1 MDGFFNV
8 NKEKGYTSFDVCNYI
23 KHKFKEKKVG
33 HSGTLDPNA
42 TGVMQVAVGKAT
54 KLLPLLEDHNKTYIA
69 TVRFGIL
76 TDTLDPEGN
85 VLETNIPTN
94 LDLSIIKEKV
104 KELSKKTTQIP
115 PIYSAIKV
123 NGKKLYEYQRKGID
137 IEVKERNIKIY
148 SSEILSDLRYINNH
162 YEIDIKL
169 NVSKGFYVR
178 SYARDLGIMLNGN
191 AVLKELRRT
200 KAGEFCVENSV
211 SLDELRE
218 EDCISIFKQFDF
230 PKVEVNDYL
239 KNLVLN
245 GVTLDERQTTINQV
259 FYVTNKCDIIAI
271 YEPVDEK
278 KYKPVLIF
286 K

>member
-1 MDGFFNV
+1 MDGFFIV
-8 NKEKGYTSFDVCNYI
+8 DKPKGMTSQTVCNKI
-23 KHKFKEKKVG
+23 KYKFNLNKVG
-33 HSGTLDPNA
+33 HSGTLDPNT
-42 TGVMQVAVGKAT
+42 TGVLVVAVNKAT
-54 KLLPLLEDHNKTYIA
+54 KLLKLINEHDKEYIA
-69 TVRFGIL
+69 TIIFGYE
-76 TDTLDPEGN
+76 TDTLDMDGK
-85 VLETNIPTN
+85 
-94 LDLSIIKEKV
+94 IIKEIDMKV
-104 KELSKKTTQIP
+104 NLNDIKKCVNELLKKTKQIP
-115 PIYSAIKV
+115 PLTSAIKV

-148 SSEILSDLRYINNH
+148 SSEILSDLRYIDNH

-200 KAGEFCVENSV
+200 KAGEFCVENSIF
-211 SLDELRE
+211 LDELRE

-271 YEPVDEK
+271 YEPVDDK

>member
-1 MDGFFNV
+1 MDGFFIV
-8 NKEKGYTSFDVCNYI
+8 DKPKGMTSQTVCNKI
-23 KHKFKEKKVG
+23 KYKFNLNKVG
-33 HSGTLDPNA
+33 HSGTLDPNT
-42 TGVMQVAVGKAT
+42 TGVLVVAVNKAT
-54 KLLPLLEDHNKTYIA
+54 KLLKLINEHDKEYIA
-69 TVRFGIL
+69 TIIFGYE
-76 TDTLDPEGN
+76 TDTLDMDGK
-85 VLETNIPTN
+85 
-94 LDLSIIKEKV
+94 IIKEIDMKV
-104 KELSKKTTQIP
+104 NLDDIKKCVNELSKKTKQIP
-115 PIYSAIKV
+115 PLTSAIKV

-148 SSEILSDLRYINNH
+148 SSEILSDLRYIDNH

-271 YEPVDEK
+271 YEPVDDK